1 LTIGTPSKL
10 SQKSNGDRILL
21 GEKGIGRLSMMKLGN
36 KATVITKTI
45 DDQICNSIS
54 FNWQDFDNPDLYLDE
69 ITIETQK
76 INYPETFIT
85 GTQIH

>member
-1 LTIGTPSKL
+1 
-10 SQKSNGDRILL
+10 
-21 GEKGIGRLSMMKLGN
+21 MMKLGN

-85 GTQIH
+85 GTQIHITELLSDWSLKKTEIFVKEYIQKTKKPF